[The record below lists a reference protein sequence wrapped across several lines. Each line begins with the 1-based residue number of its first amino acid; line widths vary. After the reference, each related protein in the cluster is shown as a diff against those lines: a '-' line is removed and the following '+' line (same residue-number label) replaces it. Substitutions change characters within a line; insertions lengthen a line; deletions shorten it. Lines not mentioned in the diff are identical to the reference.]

1 MSDYIFSKYNERQRE
16 EMTAIIQNRCSFRT
30 ELAECGSRHKK
41 IGYLCFIIITLLT
54 TLPMKRHHLLFLFA
68 AFIAITSSAQKLD
81 NLVELKQKSENPL
94 FHHLDKA
101 PRTPAFE
108 CEGYWAW
115 GSSVVKGDDGKYHM
129 FVSRFPKSLPFHPGW
144 MVASEIVHAV
154 SEVPQGP
161 YRFSEVALPARGAQY
176 WDGRSTHNPRIL
188 RQNGKYYLIYMG
200 STHPFAD
207 PTYEQL
213 TLKSPWCTVARANK
227 RVGLAVADSPY
238 GPWKRLDEPILKTK
252 PNTFYSFL
260 TSNPSPIIQEDG
272 SVMMIFKGR
281 HYTNGYLHSA
291 MSLGMAYAPTIEGPY
306 RVLNND
312 RPIFEVDGQGEAED
326 PFLWKDADGYHAI
339 FKDHVAKFTGERGGG
354 VMAHSK
360 DGIQWTVDKDPKA
373 YSLTVE
379 WEDGSVEKQGQ
390 LERPFILFED
400 GKPAYIF
407 FATMDGPGGF
417 ENASR
422 SWNMVIPI
430 KDRK

>member
-1 MSDYIFSKYNERQRE
+1 
-16 EMTAIIQNRCSFRT
+16 
-30 ELAECGSRHKK
+30 
-41 IGYLCFIIITLLT
+41 
-54 TLPMKRHHLLFLFA
+54 MKRHHLLFLFA

-108 CEGYWAW
+108 CEGYWVW

-154 SEVPQGP
+154 SEIPQGP

-312 RPIFEVDGQGEAED
+312 CPIFEVDGQGEAED
-326 PFLWKDADGYHAI
+326 PFLWKDANGYHAI